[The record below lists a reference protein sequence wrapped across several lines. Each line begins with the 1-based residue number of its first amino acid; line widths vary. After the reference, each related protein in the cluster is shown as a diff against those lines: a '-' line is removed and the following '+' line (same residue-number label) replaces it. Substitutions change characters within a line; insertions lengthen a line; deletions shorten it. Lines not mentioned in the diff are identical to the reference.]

1 MRAGLDASAGQAGHA
16 EALAALDGAD
26 WHKDAAQAERLRKTL
41 MPYAAYYLA
50 CATQD
55 REAADAVARFHLG
68 NGARLERLNWLADTS
83 RRGLQ
88 QSAAMMVNY
97 LYGLDEVEH
106 NHEVYVRSRQVAASR
121 ELRRLAAD
129 CVLSERTKS

>member
-1 MRAGLDASAGQAGHA
+1 MA
-16 EALAALDGAD
+16 
-26 WHKDAAQAERLRKTL
+26 
-41 MPYAAYYLA
+41 YAAYYLA
-50 CATQD
+50 CAKQD
-55 REAADAVARFHLG
+55 REAADTVARFHLG

-88 QSAAMMVNY
+88 QSAGMMVNY
-97 LYGLDEVEH
+97 LYRLDEVEH

-129 CVLSERTKS
+129 CVLSDRTSKV